1 MRFDLHIHSHHSHD
15 SLMDEATI
23 VNEALRK
30 GLDGIA
36 VCDHNRFVGTEAL
49 EQQANGRLTVIP
61 AAEYATDAGHML
73 IFFLKEDCRPYTEVN
88 EKGLLRLESLKKEAQ
103 RQGALLFAAHPL
115 KRRKA
120 LPEGLTEAVCGLEVC
135 NSRAMSLR
143 ASDASRLSRHCR
155 QHGLSRCGGSDAH
168 IPQEIGRCWTEV
180 EGDVYRALAEGRT
193 RVFGRAG
200 WRLHSAESHRRCPA
214 NKTVRL
220 TLPLRYVKN
229 ACQDLWRLASRLKGA
244 KEY

>member
-1 MRFDLHIHSHHSHD
+1 MSFYFFYFINYGSEFFSHFKFI
-15 SLMDEATI
+15 EF
-23 VNEALRK
+23 
-30 GLDGIA
+30 
-36 VCDHNRFVGTEAL
+36 FVT
-49 EQQANGRLTVIP
+49 
-61 AAEYATDAGHML
+61 AE
-73 IFFLKEDCRPYTEVN
+73 I
-88 EKGLLRLESLKKEAQ
+88 SIQ
-103 RQGALLFAAHPL
+103 
-115 KRRKA
+115 
-120 LPEGLTEAVCGLEVC
+120 
-135 NSRAMSLR
+135 
-143 ASDASRLSRHCR
+143 DASRLSRHCR

-229 ACQDLWRLASRLKGA
+229 ACQDL
-244 KEY
+244 